1 MLGPT
6 MLRVVSQ
13 QFWVRLYDPI
23 SSIMLGVVGTC
34 CVVHARRV
42 GRGGAMGSNAPPL
55 PHGPKRS
62 AWKVPKMDLRKKE
75 NPKDESFL
83 LICQRT

>member
-13 QFWVRLYDPI
+13 QFWVRLYGPI

-42 GRGGAMGSNAPPL
+42 GRGGAMCSNAPPP
-55 PHGPKRS
+55 PHTGRKGPPGRFQRWTYEKKRT
-62 AWKVPKMDLRKKE
+62 PKMNL
-75 NPKDESFL
+75 FF
-83 LICQRT
+83 

>member
-13 QFWVRLYDPI
+13 QFWVRLYGPI

-42 GRGGAMGSNAPPL
+42 GRRGCDGFERTPPPPRAEKVRLEGSKDGL
-55 PHGPKRS
+55 TKKRE
-62 AWKVPKMDLRKKE
+62 P
-75 NPKDESFL
+75 
-83 LICQRT
+83 QR

>member
-13 QFWVRLYDPI
+13 QFWIRLYGPI

-42 GRGGAMGSNAPPL
+42 GRGGAMGSNAPPPPRAEKVRL
-55 PHGPKRS
+55 EGYKDGLTKKRE
-62 AWKVPKMDLRKKE
+62 P
-75 NPKDESFL
+75 
-83 LICQRT
+83 QR